1 MNIKDAQALSGVSAE
16 NIRFYEK
23 QGLLSPARNKQND
36 YREYSPDDIA
46 VLKRIRALRMLDMP
60 LPQVKA
66 VLEGKEPLGDAAARQ
81 QERLEE
87 KSRELDAAINLCRE
101 VSGAASLEALDIDAL
116 LARMDDPA
124 RSGGFF
130 QSWREDYRRVALAEH
145 EKRFTFLPDEAVT
158 TPQEFTAALLAYA
171 AGQGKDIVITK
182 EGMYPE
188 FTLDGI
194 EYTATRNYTAV
205 RGCPVAS
212 IACEVAHPEDFL
224 PTDIPLWKRRLLRL
238 FHFLWLP
245 TALLL
250 VVLLP
255 RLSLFQELTLGE
267 TLLVLAGLLA
277 PLGVMSFRSW
287 LLFYNEKHK

>member
-36 YREYSPDDIA
+36 YREYSPADIA

-81 QERLEE
+81 RERLEE
-87 KSRELDAAINLCRE
+87 KSRDLEAAIALCRE

-124 RSGGFF
+124 RSGSFF
-130 QSWREDYRRVALAEH
+130 HRWRDDYRRVALAEH

-171 AGQGKDIVITK
+171 DGQGKDIVITK
-182 EGMYPE
+182 ESMYPE

-224 PTDIPLWKRRLLRL
+224 PADIPPWKRRLMRL
-238 FHFLWLP
+238 FHFLWCP
-245 TALLL
+245 ALLL
-250 VVLLP
+250 LLILLP

-267 TLLVLAGLLA
+267 AWLVLAGLLV
-277 PLGVMSFRSW
+277 PLGALSFRSW

>member
-23 QGLLSPARNKQND
+23 QGLLSPARNKQNG
-36 YREYSPDDIA
+36 YREYSPADIA
-46 VLKRIRALRMLDMP
+46 ALKRIRALRMLDMP

-66 VLEGKEPLGDAAARQ
+66 VLEGKEPLRDAAARQ
-81 QERLEE
+81 RERLEE
-87 KSRELDAAINLCRE
+87 KSKDLEAAIALCGE
-101 VSGAASLEALDIDAL
+101 VAGAASLEALDIDAL

-124 RSGGFF
+124 RSDSFF
-130 QSWREDYRRVALAEH
+130 QRWRDDYRRVALAEH

-158 TPQEFTAALLAYA
+158 TPREFTAALLAYA

-182 EGMYPE
+182 ESMYPE

-224 PTDIPLWKRRLLRL
+224 PAGIPPWRRRLLRL

-250 VVLLP
+250 LILLP
-255 RLSLFQELTLGE
+255 RLELFQELTVWE
-267 TLLVLAGLLA
+267 TWLVLAGLIV
-277 PLGVMSFRSW
+277 PLGVLSFRSW

>member
-36 YREYSPDDIA
+36 YREYSPADIA

-60 LPQVKA
+60 LPQIKA
-66 VLEGKEPLGDAAARQ
+66 VLEGAEPIGAAAARQ
-81 QERLEE
+81 KERLEARS
-87 KSRELDAAINLCRE
+87 KELDAAIALCRE

-116 LARMDDPA
+116 LSRMDDPA
-124 RSGGFF
+124 RSAGFF
-130 QSWREDYRRVALAEH
+130 QSWRDDYRRVALAEH

-171 AGQGKDIVITK
+171 AEEDLDIVITK
-182 EGMYPE
+182 ESMYPE

-194 EYTATRNYTAV
+194 EYTATRNYTSL

-224 PTDIPLWKRRLLRL
+224 PADVPPSRRRLMRL
-238 FHFLWLP
+238 LHYLWLP
-245 TALLL
+245 AAVLL
-250 VVLLP
+250 VILLP
-255 RLSLFQELTLGE
+255 RLELFQQLAPWES
-267 TLLVLAGLLA
+267 LLVLAGLLA

>member
-1 MNIKDAQALSGVSAE
+1 MNIKQAQELSGVSAE

-36 YREYSPDDIA
+36 YREYSPDHIA
-46 VLKRIRALRMLDMP
+46 VLKRIRALRMLGMP

-66 VLEGKEPLGDAAARQ
+66 VLEGKEALGDAAGRQ
-81 QERLEE
+81 RTRLEQQ
-87 KSRELDAAINLCRE
+87 SRELDAAIALCRE
-101 VSGAASLEALDIDAL
+101 VAQTPSLEALDIDAL
-116 LARMDDPA
+116 LAKMDDPA
-124 RSGGFF
+124 RSAGFF
-130 QSWREDYRRVALAEH
+130 QRWREDYRRVALAEH

-171 AGQGKDIVITK
+171 ADQGKDIVITK
-182 EGMYPE
+182 ESMYPE

-194 EYTATRNYTAV
+194 EYTASRNYTAV

-224 PTDIPLWKRRLLRL
+224 PADLPPWRRRLLRL
-238 FHFLWLP
+238 FHYLWLP
-245 TALLL
+245 AALLL
-250 VVLLP
+250 FILLP
-255 RLSLFQELTLGE
+255 RLALFQELTFGE
-267 TLLVLAGLLA
+267 AWLVLAGLLV
-277 PLGVMSFRSW
+277 PLAAMSFRSW

>member
-23 QGLLSPARNKQND
+23 QGLLSPARNKQNS
-36 YREYSPDDIA
+36 YREYSPADIA

-81 QERLEE
+81 KERLEE
-87 KSRELDAAINLCRE
+87 KSRDLEAAIALCRE

-124 RSGGFF
+124 RSTGFF
-130 QSWREDYRRVALAEH
+130 QRWRDDYRRVALAEH

-158 TPQEFTAALLAYA
+158 TPREFTAALLAYA
-171 AGQGKDIVITK
+171 NQQGKDIVITK
-182 EGMYPE
+182 ESMYPE

-224 PTDIPLWKRRLLRL
+224 PTDISPWRRRLMRL
-238 FHFLWLP
+238 FHFLWCP
-245 TALLL
+245 TLLL
-250 VVLLP
+250 LLILLP
-255 RLSLFQELTLGE
+255 RLDLFHGLTLGE
-267 TLLVLAGLLA
+267 TWLVLVGLLV
-277 PLGVMSFRSW
+277 PLGVLSFRSW

>member
-23 QGLLSPARNKQND
+23 QGLLSPARNRQNA
-36 YREYSPDDIA
+36 YREYSSADIA

-66 VLEGKEPLGDAAARQ
+66 VLEGKEPLGAAAARQ
-81 QERLEE
+81 KERLEAR
-87 KSRELDAAINLCRE
+87 SRELDAAISMCRE
-101 VSGAASLEALDIDAL
+101 VSGAASLEALDVDAL

-124 RSGGFF
+124 RSDSFF
-130 QSWREDYRRVALAEH
+130 QRWRDDYRRVALAEH

-158 TPQEFTAALLAYA
+158 TPREFTAALLAYA
-171 AGQGKDIVITK
+171 AGEGKDIVITK
-182 EGMYPE
+182 ESMYPE

-205 RGCPVAS
+205 KGCPVAS

-224 PTDIPLWKRRLLRL
+224 PADIPLWRRRLLRL

-250 VVLLP
+250 LILLP
-255 RLSLFQELTLGE
+255 RLELFQELTLWE
-267 TLLVLAGLLA
+267 TWLVLAGLIV
-277 PLGVMSFRSW
+277 PLGVLSFRSW

>member
-36 YREYSPDDIA
+36 YREYSPADIA

-60 LPQVKA
+60 LPQIKA
-66 VLEGKEPLGDAAARQ
+66 VLEGAEPIGAAAARQ
-81 QERLEE
+81 KERLEARS
-87 KSRELDAAINLCRE
+87 KELDAAIALCRE

-116 LARMDDPA
+116 LSRMDDPA
-124 RSGGFF
+124 RSAGFF
-130 QSWREDYRRVALAEH
+130 QRWRDDYRRVALAEH

-171 AGQGKDIVITK
+171 AEEDLDIVITK
-182 EGMYPE
+182 ESMYPE
-188 FTLDGI
+188 FTLNGI

-224 PTDIPLWKRRLLRL
+224 PADVPPSRRRLMRL
-238 FHFLWLP
+238 LHYLWLP
-245 TALLL
+245 AAVLL
-250 VVLLP
+250 VILLP
-255 RLSLFQELTLGE
+255 RLELFQQLAPWES
-267 TLLVLAGLLA
+267 LLVLVGLLA

>member
-23 QGLLSPARNKQND
+23 QGLLSPARNRQNA
-36 YREYSPDDIA
+36 YREYSSADIA

-81 QERLEE
+81 RERLEE
-87 KSRELDAAINLCRE
+87 KSRDLEAAIALCRE

-124 RSGGFF
+124 RSGSFF
-130 QSWREDYRRVALAEH
+130 QRWRDDYRRVALAEH

-171 AGQGKDIVITK
+171 DGQGKDIVITK
-182 EGMYPE
+182 ESMYPE

-224 PTDIPLWKRRLLRL
+224 PADVSPWRRRLMRL

-250 VVLLP
+250 LILLP
-255 RLSLFQELTLGE
+255 RLSLFQELTPGE
-267 TLLVLAGLLA
+267 ALLVLAGLLV
-277 PLGVMSFRSW
+277 PLGVLSFRSW

>member
-23 QGLLSPARNKQND
+23 QGLLSPARNRQNA
-36 YREYSPDDIA
+36 YREYSSADIA

-81 QERLEE
+81 KERLEAR
-87 KSRELDAAINLCRE
+87 SRELDAAISMCRE
-101 VSGAASLEALDIDAL
+101 VSGAASLEALDVDAL

-124 RSGGFF
+124 RSDSFF
-130 QSWREDYRRVALAEH
+130 QRWRDDYRRVALAEH

-158 TPQEFTAALLAYA
+158 TPREFTAALLAYA
-171 AGQGKDIVITK
+171 AGEGKDIVITK
-182 EGMYPE
+182 ESMYPE

-205 RGCPVAS
+205 KGCPVAS

-224 PTDIPLWKRRLLRL
+224 PADIPLWRRRLLRL

-250 VVLLP
+250 LILLP
-255 RLSLFQELTLGE
+255 RLEAFRELTLGE
-267 TLLVLAGLLA
+267 TLLVLAGLIV
-277 PLGVMSFRSW
+277 PLGVLAFRSW

>member
-36 YREYSPDDIA
+36 YREYSPADIA

-60 LPQVKA
+60 LPQIKA
-66 VLEGKEPLGDAAARQ
+66 VLEGAEPIGAAAARQ
-81 QERLEE
+81 KERLEARS
-87 KSRELDAAINLCRE
+87 KELDAAIALCRE

-116 LARMDDPA
+116 LSRMDDPA
-124 RSGGFF
+124 RSAGFF
-130 QSWREDYRRVALAEH
+130 QRWRDDYRRVALAEH

-171 AGQGKDIVITK
+171 AEEDLDIVITK
-182 EGMYPE
+182 ESMYPE

-224 PTDIPLWKRRLLRL
+224 PTDVSPSRRRLMRL
-238 FHFLWLP
+238 LHYLWLP
-245 TALLL
+245 AAVLL
-250 VVLLP
+250 VILLP
-255 RLSLFQELTLGE
+255 RLELFQQLAPWES
-267 TLLVLAGLLA
+267 LLVLAGLLA

>member
-23 QGLLSPARNKQND
+23 QGLLSPARNKHND
-36 YREYSPDDIA
+36 YREYTPTDIA

-66 VLEGKEPLGDAAARQ
+66 VLEGKEPLGEAAVRQ
-81 QERLEE
+81 KERLEA
-87 KSRELDAAINLCRE
+87 RAQELDAAIALCRE
-101 VSGAASLEALDIDAL
+101 VSGAASLEALDIDDL

-130 QSWREDYRRVALAEH
+130 QRWREDYRRVALSEH

-171 AGQGKDIVITK
+171 DGQGQDIVITK
-182 EGMYPE
+182 ESMYPE
-188 FTLDGI
+188 FTLNGI
-194 EYTATRNYTAV
+194 EYTAIRNYTAV
-205 RGCPVAS
+205 KGCPVAS

-224 PTDIPLWKRRLLRL
+224 PPGIPLWRRRLLRA
-238 FHFLWLP
+238 FHYLWLP
-245 TALLL
+245 AALLL
-250 VVLLP
+250 LILLP
-255 RLSLFQELTLGE
+255 RLALFQELTMGE
-267 TLLVLAGLLA
+267 TLLVLAGLLV
-277 PLGVMSFRSW
+277 PLGVLAFRSW

>member
-23 QGLLSPARNKQND
+23 QGLLSPTRNKQNA
-36 YREYSPDDIA
+36 YREYSPTDIA

-81 QERLEE
+81 KERLEAR
-87 KSRELDAAINLCRE
+87 SRELDAAIALCGE

-124 RSGGFF
+124 RSTGFF
-130 QSWREDYRRVALAEH
+130 QRWRDDYRRVALAEH

-158 TPQEFTAALLAYA
+158 TPREFTAALLAYA
-171 AGQGKDIVITK
+171 TEQGKDIVITK
-182 EGMYPE
+182 ESMYPE

-205 RGCPVAS
+205 KGCPVAS

-224 PTDIPLWKRRLLRL
+224 PAGIPPWRRRLLRL

-250 VVLLP
+250 FILLP
-255 RLSLFQELTLGE
+255 RLELFQELTLWE
-267 TLLVLAGLLA
+267 TWLVLAGLIV
-277 PLGVMSFRSW
+277 PLGVLSFRSW

>member
-23 QGLLSPARNKQND
+23 QGLLSPSRNKQNS
-36 YREYSPDDIA
+36 YREYSPTDIA
-46 VLKRIRALRMLDMP
+46 ALKRIRALRMLDMP

-66 VLEGKEPLGDAAARQ
+66 VLHGKEPLGDAAARQ
-81 QERLEE
+81 KERLEE
-87 KSRELDAAINLCRE
+87 KSKELEAAIAMCRE
-101 VSGAASLEALDIDAL
+101 VSGAESLEALDIDAL

-124 RSGGFF
+124 RSESFF
-130 QSWREDYRRVALAEH
+130 QRWRDDYRRVALAEH

-158 TPQEFTAALLAYA
+158 TPREFTAALLAYA
-171 AGQGKDIVITK
+171 AEHGKDIVITK
-182 EGMYPE
+182 ESMYPE

-224 PTDIPLWKRRLLRL
+224 PNHLPPWKRRLLRL

-250 VVLLP
+250 LILLP

-267 TLLVLAGLLA
+267 TLLVLIGLLV
-277 PLGVMSFRSW
+277 PLGVLSFRSW

>member
-1 MNIKDAQALSGVSAE
+1 MNIKDAQAISGVSAE

-36 YREYSPDDIA
+36 YREYSPADIA
-46 VLKRIRALRMLDMP
+46 ALKCIRALRMLDMP
-60 LPQVKA
+60 LPQIKA
-66 VLEGKEPLGDAAARQ
+66 VLEGAEPIGAAAARQ
-81 QERLEE
+81 KERLEARS
-87 KSRELDAAINLCRE
+87 KELDAAIALCRE

-116 LARMDDPA
+116 LSRMDDPA
-124 RSGGFF
+124 RSAGFF
-130 QSWREDYRRVALAEH
+130 QRWRDDYRRVALSEH

-171 AGQGKDIVITK
+171 AEEDLDIVITK
-182 EGMYPE
+182 ESMYPE

-194 EYTATRNYTAV
+194 EYTATRNYTSL

-224 PTDIPLWKRRLLRL
+224 PADVPPLRRRLMRL
-238 FHFLWLP
+238 LHYLWLP
-245 TALLL
+245 AAVLL
-250 VVLLP
+250 VILLP
-255 RLSLFQELTLGE
+255 RLELFQQLAPWES
-267 TLLVLAGLLA
+267 LLVLAGLLA